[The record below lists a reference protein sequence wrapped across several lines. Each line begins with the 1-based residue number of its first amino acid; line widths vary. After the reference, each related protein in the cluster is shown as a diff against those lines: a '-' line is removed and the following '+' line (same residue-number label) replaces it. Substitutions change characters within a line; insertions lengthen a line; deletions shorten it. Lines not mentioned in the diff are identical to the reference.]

1 MFLECDFGLHGPS
14 SGGRRRRAGGLILTQ
29 RFAAE
34 SVGEFAGVLAGMVLA
49 SQRLDLS
56 RCPISGRRPDAF
68 RRKSDSQASALMNTH
83 SSYTLASRPQTSRVL
98 RAWAVLSR
106 GTFSGAIFL
115 TDVALIVAM
124 SCLTGIAY
132 HLVAYGDPGSISS
145 FVRVGVLAASIFA
158 ISNLFRREYRLPNFF
173 AFKPHGRR
181 TIQLWNVTLICLLM
195 LGFLAQISVEYS
207 RGWIVLFYV
216 ATLAALI
223 VLRYVIVRIT
233 ALARASGLL
242 SAQRIFLLG
251 TGAHVGAFVN
261 RYEPWTLGINIV
273 GCRFLTPVVA
283 TAPDELRRA
292 VLDRDLAEAV
302 ASVRS
307 LAPDA
312 IFVLLPWSATAT
324 IERCAETF
332 LALPVEI
339 HLGPEQVLHKFDEV
353 KLSTLGPVAS
363 LQLTRRPLSRLEVIQ
378 KRLFDLVFAAAA
390 LVLATPLL
398 ILVAVLI
405 RIDSAGPIFFVQRRF
420 GFNQQPFR
428 IIKFRTMRTLDDGA
442 VIAQARPGDPR
453 LTGVGRWLRRW
464 NIDEIPQLFNV
475 LTGDMSL
482 VGPRPHALSHDRE
495 YERRISL
502 YARRHNVKPGI
513 TGWAQI
519 HGLRGETDTEE
530 KMRKRVEHDL
540 FYIDNWSFWLDL
552 KVIART
558 VLSRAAYQNAY

>member
-1 MFLECDFGLHGPS
+1 
-14 SGGRRRRAGGLILTQ
+14 
-29 RFAAE
+29 
-34 SVGEFAGVLAGMVLA
+34 
-49 SQRLDLS
+49 
-56 RCPISGRRPDAF
+56 
-68 RRKSDSQASALMNTH
+68 MNTH
-83 SSYTLASRPQTSRVL
+83 SSYTLASRPQTSRFL
-98 RAWAVLSR
+98 RAWAELSR
-106 GTFSGAIFL
+106 GTFSGAIFS
-115 TDVALIVAM
+115 TDIALIVAM
-124 SCLTGIAY
+124 SCSTGIAY
-132 HLVAYGDPGSISS
+132 HLVAYGDHGNISS
-145 FVRVGVLAASIFA
+145 FVQVGVLAASIFA
-158 ISNLFRREYRLPNFF
+158 ISNLFRREYRLPNFLT
-173 AFKPHGRR
+173 FKPHARR

-195 LGFLAQISVEYS
+195 LGFLAQISVDYS

-223 VLRYVIVRIT
+223 VLRYIIVRIT
-233 ALARASGLL
+233 ALARATGLL
-242 SAQRIFLLG
+242 SAQRIFLIG

-261 RYEPWTLGINIV
+261 RYEPWTLGINVV

-283 TAPDELRRA
+283 TAPAELRRA
-292 VLDRDLAEAV
+292 MLDRDLAEAV

-312 IFVLLPWSATAT
+312 IFMLLPWSATAI

-339 HLGPEQVLHKFDEV
+339 HLGPEQVLHKFDEA

-363 LQLTRRPLSRLEVIQ
+363 LQLTRRPLSRLEIIQ
-378 KRLFDLVFAAAA
+378 KRLFDLIFAAAA
-390 LVLATPLL
+390 LILATPLL
-398 ILVAVLI
+398 ILVAALI
-405 RIDSAGPIFFVQRRF
+405 RIDSPGPIFFVQRRY

-442 VIAQARPGDPR
+442 VIPQARPGDPR

-519 HGLRGETDTEE
+519 HGYRGETDTEE

-540 FYIDNWSFWLDL
+540 FYIDNWSLWLDL
-552 KVIART
+552 KIIART
-558 VLSRAAYQNAY
+558 VLSPAAYRNAY